1 MEQDA
6 ILDAIKARRSCRA
19 YTDQKV
25 EKEKIEKIIE
35 AGGYAPTGMNRQKT
49 IFLDIEDEA
58 LIKRLSHLNAT
69 IMGNPNGDPFYGAKS
84 VIVVLAANDTSTK
97 VYDGSIAMAYMMLE
111 ADSLGVAS
119 CWVHR
124 AKEVFST
131 EEGKAILKQ
140 AGIEGEYE
148 GIGNLILGYPD
159 ESKFAAHPK
168 SKEGR
173 VFHL

>member
-1 MEQDA
+1 MDNDT
-6 ILDAIKARRSCRA
+6 ILNAIKNRRSCRA
-19 YTDQKV
+19 YTDKKV
-25 EKEKIEKIIE
+25 EADKVSKIIE
-35 AGGYAPTGMNRQKT
+35 AGAFAPTGMNRQKT

-58 LIKRLSHLNAT
+58 LIKRLSHLNASFT
-69 IMGNPNGDPFYGAKS
+69 GNPNGDPFYGAKS
-84 VIVVLAANDTSTK
+84 VVVVLAAEEVATK

-119 CWVHR
+119 CWIHR

-140 AGIEGEYE
+140 AGIEGDYE

-159 ESKFAAHPK
+159 ESKNLAHPK
-168 SKEGR
+168 SEEGR
-173 VFHL
+173 VYHL